1 MQSATSVAKQLKRE
15 ASDRGRIAKQTDA
28 EAVLGPTGFPYR
40 IPSCSQPAEG
50 RKRGKSKKTA
60 GGGALCLDGTLDEP
74 VGSALAEYRCAKDR
88 LEVCCSFFFAGY
100 WQAIAA
106 SAAAAGGGRSAQEE
120 ERLMLDGLSWRRLS
134 CGTAWPWSRSLQ
146 WGRVGGSACT
156 CWTRT
161 GTRCA
166 GSARVPA
173 GYPPIAPCPARRPPG
188 SRRVWPR
195 MRAG

>member
-1 MQSATSVAKQLKRE
+1 MGFGYGGQPQDNNQDVQSATSVAKQLERE
-15 ASDRGRIAKQTDA
+15 ASNRGRIAKQTDA

-100 WQAIAA
+100 WQAI
-106 SAAAAGGGRSAQEE
+106 
-120 ERLMLDGLSWRRLS
+120 
-134 CGTAWPWSRSLQ
+134 
-146 WGRVGGSACT
+146 
-156 CWTRT
+156 
-161 GTRCA
+161 
-166 GSARVPA
+166 
-173 GYPPIAPCPARRPPG
+173 
-188 SRRVWPR
+188 
-195 MRAG
+195 